1 MLTQVLRALQTI
13 EADVTGMPLANR
25 QRMKP
30 FLIVY
35 ATREGQ
41 AQRVAE
47 HIAATL
53 QKHGAP
59 AQVTNAAASPLRL
72 DLSEFGVVILAASVH
87 MHKHEREMIEF
98 VKAHKAAL
106 LDVPTVFL
114 SISLSQAA
122 VENDANAQE
131 HRARAHVEVEQMIE
145 TFFEAADFRPATYKA
160 VAGAL
165 VYKEYNWLIRL
176 IMKQIAKSE
185 GASTD
190 TSRNHEYTD
199 WTGLDELVAALVSS
213 GTVPTRDASSDL
225 IAPAVHHGLR
235 IEGSVSKGFEPVRRA
250 FIENFTQR
258 NELGGACCVYQE
270 GEKVVDLWGGV
281 TNRASQA
288 PWQADTMAIIHSTTK
303 GLAAMVMALAHSRGW
318 LDYDARVCSYW
329 PEFSQQ
335 GKGDITVRQ
344 LLAHQAGLFGF
355 DEHVDRDVIADPDR
369 LAAIMARQRPAWP
382 AGERQAYHA
391 ISLGFYEGELI
402 RRVDPEHR
410 TLGQVFDQEIARPLA
425 LDAYIRVPRALPSS
439 RLAPL
444 EPPSLFERLTA
455 MPLSLMLSSLN
466 RHSVLYRS
474 LVANPGTQFYLDA
487 EQVVV
492 RGLEAPSGGGVAS
505 ARALAKAYGVFAT
518 GGHELGLS
526 TETMEA
532 LKAEA
537 TPSQHGFYD
546 ECFGGPA
553 RFSLGFM
560 KPNESFRFGH
570 PGSFGAPG
578 AGGAMGYADPALR
591 LGYGY
596 VTSRMG
602 MHLQGDPRDIAL
614 REAIALAT
622 QLRGRP
628 TAGAA

>member
-1 MLTQVLRALQTI
+1 
-13 EADVTGMPLANR
+13 
-25 QRMKP
+25 MKR

-41 AQRVAE
+41 TLRIAE
-47 HIAATL
+47 HIAATML
-53 QKHGAP
+53 VHGVS
-59 AQVTNAAASPLRL
+59 AQVMNAAAAPPLL
-72 DLSEFGVVILAASVH
+72 DLSEFDVVILAASVH
-87 MHKHEREMIEF
+87 LHKHECEMVEF

-106 LDVPTVFL
+106 LDMPTVFL
-114 SISLSQAA
+114 SVSLSQAA
-122 VENDANAQE
+122 AENDANVKEQ
-131 HRARAHVEVEQMIE
+131 RARADAEVEEMIE
-145 TFFEAADFRPATYKA
+145 GFFEATDFRPSAYKA

-165 VYKEYNWLIRL
+165 AYNEYNWLVRL
-176 IMKQIAKSE
+176 IMKRIAKSE
-185 GASTD
+185 GASID
-190 TSRNHEYTD
+190 TTRNYEYTD
-199 WTGLDELVAALVSS
+199 WTDLDKLIAALAS
-213 GTVPTRDASSDL
+213 GANPELPFKPDLTVDPNSQLGAHSFGPVRHS
-225 IAPAVHHGLR
+225 GLH
-235 IEGSVSKGFEPVRRA
+235 IEGSVRTGFEPVRRA
-250 FIENFTQR
+250 FIENFTR
-258 NELGGACCVYQE
+258 RDELGGACCIYQE

-281 TNRASQA
+281 TNRVSRE
-288 PWQADTMAIIHSTTK
+288 PWQADTLAIIHSTTK

-318 LDYDARVCSYW
+318 LDYDERVSRYW

-335 GKGDITVRQ
+335 GKGDVTVRQ

-355 DEHVDRDVIADPDR
+355 DEHVDRDVVADLDQ

-402 RRVDPEHR
+402 RRVDPKHR
-410 TLGQVFDQEIARPLA
+410 TLGQVFDEEIAQPLA
-425 LDAYIRVPRALPSS
+425 LDAYIRVPRALPSA

-455 MPLSLMLSSLN
+455 MPLSLTLSSLN

-474 LVANPGTQFYLDA
+474 LISNPGTQFYLDA
-487 EQVVV
+487 EQVIA
-492 RGLEAPSGGGVAS
+492 RELEVPSGGGVAS
-505 ARALAKAYGVFAT
+505 ARALAKAYGVFGT
-518 GGHELGLS
+518 GGQELGLRQA
-526 TETMEA
+526 TIEA

-537 TPSQHGFYD
+537 LPSQHGFFD
-546 ECFGGPA
+546 ECFGGPS

-570 PGSFGAPG
+570 PGAFGAPG
-578 AGGAMGYADPALR
+578 AGGAMGYADPMLR

-614 REAIALAT
+614 RDAIPLPVGARLHENS
-622 QLRGRP
+622 RP
-628 TAGAA
+628 